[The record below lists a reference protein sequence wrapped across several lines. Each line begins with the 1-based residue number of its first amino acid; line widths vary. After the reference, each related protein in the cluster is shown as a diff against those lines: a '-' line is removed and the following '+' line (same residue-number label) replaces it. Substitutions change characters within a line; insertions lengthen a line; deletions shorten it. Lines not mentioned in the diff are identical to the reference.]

1 MFRMLSAVLL
11 ASPAG
16 MGGGI
21 LCLLGL
27 IWYFSPAPLPL
38 ALATLLAGGG
48 LLFLVGY
55 ALCRDRI
62 LVQRG
67 DSVTGHAVKVTRSIA
82 KFSLTLSTPGPEIH
96 PCRIHYRYTVDG
108 IAYTGRSRLLWVPPV
123 LPKDRRIRVY
133 FDPPSPPVPP
143 WIFRSFCSRAV

>member
-1 MFRMLSAVLL
+1 MLRMLIAILL

-27 IWYFSPAPLPL
+27 IWCFSPAPLPL

-55 ALCRDRI
+55 ALRRDRV

-67 DSVTGHAVKVTRSIA
+67 DSVTGHAIKVTRRIA

-96 PCRIHYRYTVDG
+96 PYRIHYRYTVDG
-108 IAYTGRSRLLWVPPV
+108 IEYTGCSRLLWVPPT
-123 LPKDRRIRVY
+123 LPENRHIPVY
-133 FDPPSPPVPP
+133 LDPKKPA
-143 WIFRSFCSRAV
+143 RSALDFPIV

>member
-27 IWYFSPAPLPL
+27 IWCFSPAPLPL

-55 ALCRDRI
+55 ALRRDRI

-123 LPKDRRIRVY
+123 PPKDRRIRVY
-133 FDPPSPPVPP
+133 FDPRKPA
-143 WIFRSFCSRAV
+143 RSALDFPIIL

>member
-1 MFRMLSAVLL
+1 MFRMLSAILL

-16 MGGGI
+16 MGGGV

-27 IWYFSPAPLPL
+27 IWCFSPAPLPL

-55 ALCRDRI
+55 ALRRDRV

-96 PCRIHYRYTVDG
+96 PLYR
-108 IAYTGRSRLLWVPPV
+108 GRHNLYRAQPPA
-123 LPKDRRIRVY
+123 LGAA
-133 FDPPSPPVPP
+133 
-143 WIFRSFCSRAV
+143 RSAEGPAHPGLF

>member
-16 MGGGI
+16 MGGGV

-27 IWYFSPAPLPL
+27 IWCFSPAPLPL

-55 ALCRDRI
+55 ALRRDRI

-108 IAYTGRSRLLWVPPV
+108 IAYTGRSRLLC
-123 LPKDRRIRVY
+123 RRTGASVFILT
-133 FDPPSPPVPP
+133 PASPPVPP